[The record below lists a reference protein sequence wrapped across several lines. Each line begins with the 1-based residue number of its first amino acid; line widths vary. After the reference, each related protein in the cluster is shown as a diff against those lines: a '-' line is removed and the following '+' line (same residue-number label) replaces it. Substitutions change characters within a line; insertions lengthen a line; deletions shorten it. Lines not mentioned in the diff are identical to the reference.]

1 MEIHDLVRS
10 SEPSQGVPPVSV
22 GCNLWVPPSQ
32 LVNLLRDLVFQ
43 GVHNNTANRRKILET

>member
-43 GVHNNTANRRKILET
+43 GVHNNTAYRRKILET